1 MIQEAMFSGVIRIL
15 EKSAQLRMVRQGY
28 LASNIANAETPNYR
42 AIDIDFMATME
53 QVLSNPAVPTPALR
67 KEELGHFSLDG
78 SRGAGGKRIVFADS
92 GSYPIGNDSNS
103 VNLES
108 EMAKMQENSLLFA
121 ATTQIL
127 AKKLKGLSNIIDST
141 SRY

>member
-1 MIQEAMFSGVIRIL
+1 MMQETMFSGAIHAL

-42 AIDIDFMATME
+42 AIDIDFKATME
-53 QVLSNPAVPTPALR
+53 QVLSNPVGPAPGLLN
-67 KEELGHFSLDG
+67 KEPEHFSLDG
-78 SRGAGGKRIVFADS
+78 SRESGGKRVVFADS
-92 GSYPIGNDSNS
+92 DSFPIGNDSNS

-108 EMAKMQENSLLFA
+108 EMAKMQENTLLYT
-121 ATTQIL
+121 ATTQLL

>member
-1 MIQEAMFSGVIRIL
+1 MLEHLFSGTIRAL

-42 AIDIDFMATME
+42 AVDIDFRATME
-53 QVLSNPAVPTPALR
+53 QVLPNQAGPAPVLLR
-67 KEELGHFSLDG
+67 SDPGHFPLDG
-78 SRGAGGKRIVFADS
+78 SRKPEGKRIVFADS
-92 GSYPIGNDSNS
+92 DSYPIGNDSNS

-108 EMAKMQENSLLFA
+108 EMAKMQENTLLFT
-121 ATTQIL
+121 ATTQLL
-127 AKKLKGLSNIIDST
+127 AKKLKGLSNVIDST